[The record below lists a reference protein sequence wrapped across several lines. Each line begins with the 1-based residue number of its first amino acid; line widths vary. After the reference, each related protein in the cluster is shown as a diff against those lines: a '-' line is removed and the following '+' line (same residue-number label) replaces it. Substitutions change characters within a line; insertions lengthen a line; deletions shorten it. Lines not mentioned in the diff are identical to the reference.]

1 MQRITPLMD
10 RIRSERWDNRVPPEK
25 VRELELR
32 NIAWRIKRIEVLLIR
47 LAQLNLKRL
56 RK

>member
-25 VRELELR
+25 VRELELA